1 MEKSCKRNR
10 RDPKFLN
17 MKKVKLFEE
26 YQMSEMVQEI
36 HRIHEGELSEEA
48 INELINE
55 GFFDWIKGIFMNPM
69 KKRKLRQL
77 GDKLVQIR
85 VELGKLQIEQ
95 EQIEELQAEAEA
107 SADQDPYAYSTNSR
121 ASSYSRSSSSSNSG
135 DAAFELKKDA
145 LEATEEDIITN
156 MDALGDE
163 NETLKKYVAT
173 VKLDCRMKSTE
184 ILIKMADAD
193 IKRILVKSLRKDKG
207 IVNDLQK
214 DIKKS
219 LDT

>member
-1 MEKSCKRNR
+1 
-10 RDPKFLN
+10 

-26 YQMSEMVQEI
+26 YQISEMVQEI
-36 HRIHEGELSEEA
+36 HRIHEGELSEER

>member
-1 MEKSCKRNR
+1 
-10 RDPKFLN
+10 

-36 HRIHEGELSEEA
+36 HRIHEGELSEER

-55 GFFDWIKGIFMNPM
+55 GFFDWIKGIFMNPL

-77 GDKLVQIR
+77 GDKLVEIR

-107 SADQDPYAYSTNSR
+107 NAEEDPYAYSTSNRS
-121 ASSYSRSSSSSNSG
+121 SSYRGSSSSSSSG

-184 ILIKMADAD
+184 KLIKMADAD

-219 LDT
+219 LET

>member
-1 MEKSCKRNR
+1 
-10 RDPKFLN
+10 

-26 YQMSEMVQEI
+26 YQVSDMVQEI
-36 HRIHEGELSEEA
+36 HRIHEGELSEEK

-107 SADQDPYAYSTNSR
+107 SAEEDPYTYSTNSR
-121 ASSYSRSSSSSNSG
+121 SRSYNRSSSSSSSG

-156 MDALGDE
+156 MDALGEE
-163 NETLKKYVAT
+163 NETLQKYVAT

-207 IVNDLQK
+207 TVNDLQK
-214 DIKKS
+214 DIKSS